1 MRRTAPPV
9 CAPLLAA
16 AALALA
22 AGCGGGR
29 AGVADLS
36 QSRTSAPTT
45 STTAPS
51 SGDRADQADGPT
63 GPAGGDAAAGAV
75 HQVARAATDLDVY
88 AAPGDAAPAGTL
100 AATTEFG
107 SPRALLVVTD
117 GGDWLQV
124 ALPERPNGSTGWI
137 RRSDVEIRTVD
148 ESIEVDVAARTLT
161 LFDAGV
167 PVLTTPVAVGTDA
180 NPTPTGAFYVVDKL
194 DTGDPSGPY
203 GRFAFGLSAHSTQ
216 LSEFAGGDGQVGIHG
231 TDDPSSIGQ
240 AVSHGC
246 VRVPAEVAQVLADTI
261 NLGTPVVI
269 S

>member
-1 MRRTAPPV
+1 MTMRRTAAPR
-9 CAPLLAA
+9 CTPLLAA
-16 AALALA
+16 VALALA

-29 AGVADLS
+29 AEPADLS
-36 QSRTSAPTT
+36 RPGTSAPTT
-45 STTAPS
+45 STTSARAVAP
-51 SGDRADQADGPT
+51 GDAADQA
-63 GPAGGDAAAGAV
+63 GAV
-75 HQVARAATDLDVY
+75 RQVARAASDLDVF
-88 AAPGDAAPAGTL
+88 AAAGDAAPAGTL
-100 AATTEFG
+100 PATTEFG
-107 SPRALLVVTD
+107 SPRALLVLAD

-148 ESIEVDVAARTLT
+148 ESIEVDVTARTLT
-161 LFDAGV
+161 LFDGGD
-167 PVLTTPVAVGTDA
+167 PVLTTAVAVGTDA

-203 GRFAFGLSAHSTQ
+203 GRFAFGLSAHSER

-240 AVSHGC
+240 AMSHGC
-246 VRVPAEVAQVLADTI
+246 VRVPADVAEVLTETV